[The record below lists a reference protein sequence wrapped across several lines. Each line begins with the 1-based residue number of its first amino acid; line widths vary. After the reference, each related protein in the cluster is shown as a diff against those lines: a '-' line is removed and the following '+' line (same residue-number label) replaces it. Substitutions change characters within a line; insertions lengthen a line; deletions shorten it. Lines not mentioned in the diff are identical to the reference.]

1 MNVGCPSGP
10 NFPESP
16 PKCATQSGSDGR
28 HWLTAFV
35 FNSLIVVSLSGYELY
50 VLQCSRFTVYPH
62 PPRPLGDNCSRQP
75 DGLSQIVFSCL
86 AYIANKG
93 ASVISDRVYVSSSV
107 GALVVGICGN
117 VYGRFSRGGSYTS
130 AVPGLMFLVPVS
142 CLLAP
147 VPFSHPSA
155 SLLGPVLGRSGP
167 LYRFRYTR
175 VYSTSPLSLTELTAI
190 IRSFIVGIR
199 SGRWTPLA
207 VRFQRDRGICVFGLV
222 LVGVEDDTSFG
233 GDNHWVVY

>member
-10 NFPESP
+10 NSPESP
-16 PKCATQSGSDGR
+16 SKCATQSGSDGR

-130 AVPGLMFLVPVS
+130 AVPGLMFLVPVG

-155 SLLGPVLGRSGP
+155 FPTGPRS
-167 LYRFRYTR
+167 
-175 VYSTSPLSLTELTAI
+175 
-190 IRSFIVGIR
+190 RSI
-199 SGRWTPLA
+199 
-207 VRFQRDRGICVFGLV
+207 
-222 LVGVEDDTSFG
+222 
-233 GDNHWVVY
+233 